1 MRRPHGVIR
10 APSRRHAACFHALR
24 PLAPPQSLGLAH
36 RASPSFGRVATR
48 RVPQCIDRFGPAD
61 SHPPPPHVQ
70 GATLLTRPRGDAVG
84 FALRVAVAFA
94 GRGLS
99 PPLRFSRVRVLSS
112 SSTLLGLLRHSAI
125 SELKYGYDCPSYR
138 KEAACSCRL
147 ASRSMSTPR
156 THAMYRATSQRSTSV
171 SSRKNNERRR
181 FSQVCARKRP
191 ARLLC

>member
-1 MRRPHGVIR
+1 MRRPHGVICT
-10 APSRRHAACFHALR
+10 PSRRHAACFHALR

-84 FALRVAVAFA
+84 FALRVAAAFA

-99 PPLRFSRVRVLSS
+99 PLLRSLAFAFSRPVLPPR
-112 SSTLLGLLRHSAI
+112 LLRHSAI
-125 SELKYGYDCPSYR
+125 SELAWVRLPVAPKGLHPLREISASPLMMDGPPEISR
-138 KEAACSCRL
+138 EGCS
-147 ASRSMSTPR
+147 PFV
-156 THAMYRATSQRSTSV
+156 QRGV
-171 SSRKNNERRR
+171 
-181 FSQVCARKRP
+181 A
-191 ARLLC
+191 LL

>member
-138 KEAACSCRL
+138 KAGRYRPALHYRNESLMGRTTTRAA
-147 ASRSMSTPR
+147 TPP
-156 THAMYRATSQRSTSV
+156 S
-171 SSRKNNERRR
+171 RRR
-181 FSQVCARKRP
+181 RRGRP
-191 ARLLC
+191 PSP